1 MPTNRHSHGEAVVDH
16 GEIPY
21 PHSWCYRQRAN
32 WFPRHIQA
40 VPLWQVQTSPRPNH
54 ETSVSVVLA
63 NCNHSH
69 CCLDS
74 IQPAVLERCRTIGY
88 ATPPESCQARLSLTT
103 VPEYKTHFLTKIF
116 GSPYR
121 GCYFLALTIFS
132 LGIFRDYLYTEA
144 LAEQP
149 FYPPLHHPSVG
160 IALLV
165 IGNVLVLT
173 SMWALGVTGTY
184 LGDYFGILM
193 DEKVEGFPF
202 NVTGAPMYWGS
213 TCSFLGTALYKGKV
227 AGVLL
232 SVEIFFAYL
241 IALQFEEYDL
251 IPTTSQ
257 PYMLTSRIVLSQQ
270 KSTPSANESE
280 PQRASRARRKLE
292 GQMHLLQ
299 QTSILHRILASET
312 SKITP

>member
-1 MPTNRHSHGEAVVDH
+1 MEKPSLIMEKIHNLIAGATGSEQIVIAASIAFNPLFWNVVAQ
-16 GEIPY
+16 
-21 PHSWCYRQRAN
+21 S
-32 WFPRHIQA
+32 
-40 VPLWQVQTSPRPNH
+40 
-54 ETSVSVVLA
+54 
-63 NCNHSH
+63 
-69 CCLDS
+69 
-74 IQPAVLERCRTIGY
+74 
-88 ATPPESCQARLSLTT
+88 
-103 VPEYKTHFLTKIF
+103 EYKTHFLTKIL

-149 FYPPLHHPSVG
+149 FYPPLHQPSVG

-232 SVEIFFAYL
+232 SVEIFLAYL
-241 IALQFEEYDL
+241 IALQFEDPFTAEIY
-251 IPTTSQ
+251 
-257 PYMLTSRIVLSQQ
+257 
-270 KSTPSANESE
+270 A
-280 PQRASRARRKLE
+280 KLE
-292 GQMHLLQ
+292 RERAAKGRQ
-299 QTSILHRILASET
+299 
-312 SKITP
+312 SKKKA